1 MANFSGSHENPEPQQ
16 RSARPRFVGEATI
29 RIEAPL
35 VVPGR
40 RSVPVTPVEAR
51 WIIKRCS
58 ADLTSRS
65 PQGLEGHACRA
76 RPEGR
81 TCHARRGGIDNPTL
95 YGGRGERVPPSG
107 PDKQVPPKGKSE
119 GPACRAREIG
129 MDCQKGHF
137 ADLPIGLI
145 KHTPP
150 T

>member
-29 RIEAPL
+29 RIEGP
-35 VVPGR
+35 
-40 RSVPVTPVEAR
+40 
-51 WIIKRCS
+51 
-58 ADLTSRS
+58 
-65 PQGLEGHACRA
+65 ACRA
-76 RPEGR
+76 RSEER
-81 TCHARRGGIDNPTL
+81 ACHARRSAMDNQTL
-95 YGGRGERVPPSG
+95 FGG

>member
-1 MANFSGSHENPEPQQ
+1 M
-16 RSARPRFVGEATI
+16 
-29 RIEAPL
+29 
-35 VVPGR
+35 
-40 RSVPVTPVEAR
+40 PVEAR

-65 PQGLEGHACRA
+65 LQGLEGHACRA
-76 RPEGR
+76 RVI
-81 TCHARRGGIDNPTL
+81 GIDRQTVFR
-95 YGGRGERVPPSG
+95 GRGERVPPSG